1 MHVYRYIYSDNFD
14 VDGSTY
20 PLSPRL
26 VDLVNII
33 EFFEVDLQ
41 ERQRA
46 GEYRRKLALDMGTL
60 SHFKGTLQPSE
71 EALVVETLAEINER
85 TFRWGFPLSF
95 RVQGEVLEYVANSR
109 GIYSG
114 DDEENLKAALDLQV
128 MQRVL
133 TKITGTES
141 VRPLLEELQKYFKG
155 WLPLSD
161 EKVRSILIEL

>member
-1 MHVYRYIYSDNFD
+1 MKVTSSRARATEASVGYGDDEPLQGDPAAVGGSACGRDSGRNQRED
-14 VDGSTY
+14 VPVG
-20 PLSPRL
+20 
-26 VDLVNII
+26 V
-33 EFFEVDLQ
+33 
-41 ERQRA
+41 
-46 GEYRRKLALDMGTL
+46 
-60 SHFKGTLQPSE
+60 
-71 EALVVETLAEINER
+71 
-85 TFRWGFPLSF
+85 PLSF

-109 GIYSG
+109 GIYGG

-128 MQRVL
+128 MQRVF